1 MEEIISHF
9 LFYSEGP
16 SIPSGLGVGQ
26 VESPKGHLGVTIVS
40 QGLNKPVR
48 VRIRSS
54 IQIAAS
60 QITAL
65 VQGVS
70 LGDFVLI
77 VSGSNIVVGEIDR

>member
-1 MEEIISHF
+1 M
-9 LFYSEGP
+9 
-16 SIPSGLGVGQ
+16 PSGLGHGG
-26 VESPKGHLGVTIVS
+26 VEAPKGHLAVVMVS
-40 QGLNKPVR
+40 QGGNKPVR

-54 IQIAAS
+54 IQVAAS
-60 QITAL
+60 QITSL